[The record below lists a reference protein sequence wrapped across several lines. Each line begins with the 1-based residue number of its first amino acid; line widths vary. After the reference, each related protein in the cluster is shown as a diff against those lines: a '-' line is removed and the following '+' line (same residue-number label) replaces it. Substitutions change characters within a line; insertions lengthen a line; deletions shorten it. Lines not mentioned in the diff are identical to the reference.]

1 MDGGFTRIPRYAKI
15 SVIIRTSGPAVSERG
30 NKDMAAYT
38 LITGA
43 TGGIGLA
50 FARVFAARGH
60 DLILVA
66 RNEDRLKKIKRSLS
80 ASYGIRVEVFSADLA
95 GEHAP

>member
-1 MDGGFTRIPRYAKI
+1 
-15 SVIIRTSGPAVSERG
+15 
-30 NKDMAAYT
+30 MAAYT

-95 GEHAP
+95 GEHAPEELFHYVKMQGWRVEILDRKSVV